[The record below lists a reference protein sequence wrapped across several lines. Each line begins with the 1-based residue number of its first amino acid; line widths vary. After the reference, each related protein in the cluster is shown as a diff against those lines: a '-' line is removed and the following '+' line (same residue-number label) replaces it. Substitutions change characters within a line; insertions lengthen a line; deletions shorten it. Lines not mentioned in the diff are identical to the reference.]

1 MLSNKLYNSVFKPSF
16 FRRKGR
22 SYDIVGKDYPETY
35 RVFPGQG
42 EAIAFAK
49 SETDRDAEDFFCKI
63 D

>member
-1 MLSNKLYNSVFKPSF
+1 MFKPSF

-22 SYDIVGKDYPETY
+22 SYDTVGKDYPETY